1 MILEILGHDLVTYMK
16 EITCFVL
23 SNNVLN
29 ILVDFQNNI
38 KWLYVI

>member
-1 MILEILGHDLVTYMK
+1 MVPAIIYHCNAVPVVTYMK
-16 EITCFVL
+16 EITCFVF

-38 KWLYVI
+38 K